1 MDKSDSI
8 EATSAETP
16 ATITTARASLDP
28 VPPEEEPAV
37 IVVKTPRYMT
47 TRFVDCLSLPA
58 KHAAT

>member
-8 EATSAETP
+8 EATNAETP

-37 IVVKTPRYMT
+37 IVKNTPRYMT
-47 TRFVDCLSLPA
+47 AFR
-58 KHAAT
+58 